1 MRHEVMLLHSLW
13 FGHACLISESLE
25 QSWYVLLSSPCF
37 SLEALWQVFK
47 GRTCNPG
54 LLDSRFESRSPRKY
68 NFKHTKS
75 PCISSPS
82 AYGTQVKASLS
93 CPSSLGSF
101 SSLLG
106 VHEVIHF
113 KQWGS
118 RTKQFSKETKTVYIW
133 FSFPF
138 SSIW

>member
-1 MRHEVMLLHSLW
+1 MFLHSLW
-13 FGHACLISESLE
+13 FGQACLISESVE

-37 SLEALWQVFK
+37 FLEALRQIFK

-54 LLDSRFESRSPRKY
+54 LLDSRIESRSPRKY
-68 NFKHTKS
+68 NFKHTKNL
-75 PCISSPS
+75 CVTSPS
-82 AYGTQVKASLS
+82 PQGTHVKASLS
-93 CPSSLGSF
+93 CPSSLGNF
-101 SSLLG
+101 PYFL
-106 VHEVIHF
+106 VYNEFIYF

-118 RTKQFSKETKTVYIW
+118 GTKQFLKETKAIYIW